1 MKDKI
6 VEITKWVFDITF
18 IIILSFMYYLNEPV
32 SSPKVIF
39 IPKGSISHIITQM
52 QQSNYNVSS
61 LDKFVLRFIGSPQSG
76 WIDMGGTI
84 NTKADF
90 LYRLVTS
97 KAAMKS
103 ITLVPGETTYV
114 FLDILSSELDL
125 NRNLLQ
131 QEYNS
136 QSPVIE
142 GVLVPNTYALPMG
155 ISEKMIIRIL
165 LNQSIKQ
172 MQDMSMKIFGEYN
185 EKKWFHFVTLGSII
199 QKEAATIDEMP
210 LVSSVIYNRL
220 RKNMKLQMD
229 GTLNYAEFSHIK
241 VTASRIKEDTSPY
254 NTYLHVGLPPY
265 PVCNVS
271 FEAIKAAIFPAK
283 TDYLYFVKNKNGTH
297 SFSCNYST
305 HLTNVN
311 TATK

>member
-6 VEITKWVFDITF
+6 VEIIKWVFDITF

-61 LDKFVLRFIGSPQSG
+61 LDKFVLRFIGNPQSG
-76 WIDMGGTI
+76 WIDMGETI

-103 ITLVPGETTYV
+103 ITLLPGETTYV
-114 FLDILSSELDL
+114 FLDILCAELEL

-142 GVLVPNTYALPMG
+142 GVFVPNTYALPMG

-185 EKKWFHFVTLGSII
+185 EK
-199 QKEAATIDEMP
+199 
-210 LVSSVIYNRL
+210 
-220 RKNMKLQMD
+220 
-229 GTLNYAEFSHIK
+229 
-241 VTASRIKEDTSPY
+241 
-254 NTYLHVGLPPY
+254 
-265 PVCNVS
+265 
-271 FEAIKAAIFPAK
+271 
-283 TDYLYFVKNKNGTH
+283 NG
-297 SFSCNYST
+297 FI
-305 HLTNVN
+305 L
-311 TATK
+311 

>member
-6 VEITKWVFDITF
+6 VEIIKWVFDITF

-61 LDKFVLRFIGSPQSG
+61 LDKFVLRFIGNPQSG
-76 WIDMGGTI
+76 WIDMGETI

-103 ITLVPGETTYV
+103 ITLLPGETTYV
-114 FLDILSSELDL
+114 FLDILCAELEL

-142 GVLVPNTYALPMG
+142 GVFVPNTYALPMG

-220 RKNMKLQMD
+220 KKNMKLQMD
-229 GTLNYAEFSHIK
+229 GTLNYGEFSHTK
-241 VTASRIKEDTSPY
+241 VTAARIKEDTSPY
-254 NTYLHVGLPPY
+254 NTYLNAGLPPY

-271 FEAIKAAIFPAK
+271 FEAIKAAIFPSK
-283 TDYLYFVKNKNGTH
+283 TDYLYFVKNKNGTDRK
-297 SFSCNYST
+297 S
-305 HLTNVN
+305 VV
-311 TATK
+311 